1 MRKTYKDRMLPEAF
15 KKRIEKVKAQR
26 KPGDDK
32 PVSKDLKKSAKSPK
46 GEKREDPGSLR
57 SYMDHPKM
65 KRGMKREDP
74 KGNPAGYYDSSK
86 KKKKK
91 VDKSPYADGMGKK
104 CTCDSVAE
112 ELRGLLIK
120 EDDEVE
126 RADKKCGQ
134 SGIPDKA
141 KCSKTTTSRSTKSKG
156 GVSGGQVA
164 GAVAAAAIYGGL
176 KYGAARRQQS
186 RNAKSA
192 LSAIKRLK
200 AKGNDVFVAS
210 IKGASQAKEIS
221 QMKRFKGQE
230 QNLLQQAQNQI
241 REGYYTRQM
250 ARAQVKQSLGELTNL
265 VPKSAAR
272 RRKANR
278 KPRKP
283 VTGGI
288 ANRGVTAGLAIRN
301 R

>member
-1 MRKTYKDRMLPEAF
+1 MMRKAYKDRMLPEAF

-32 PVSKDLKKSAKSPK
+32 PVSQDLKKSAKSPK

-57 SYMDHPKM
+57 SYMDHPKL

-126 RADKKCGQ
+126 RADKPCGG
-134 SGIPDKA
+134 SYIPENR
-141 KCSKTTTSRSTKSKG
+141 KCSKQTTLRVPTEKKSKRSTNYA
-156 GVSGGQVA
+156 A
-164 GAVAAAAIYGGL
+164 GAAKGL
-176 KYGAARRQQS
+176 
-186 RNAKSA
+186 SA
-192 LSAIKRLK
+192 LAT
-200 AKGNDVFVAS
+200 
-210 IKGASQAKEIS
+210 
-221 QMKRFKGQE
+221 
-230 QNLLQQAQNQI
+230 
-241 REGYYTRQM
+241 Y
-250 ARAQVKQSLGELTNL
+250 
-265 VPKSAAR
+265 
-272 RRKANR
+272 
-278 KPRKP
+278 
-283 VTGGI
+283 
-288 ANRGVTAGLAIRN
+288 GVTAGTLSLAGGAITQQVNQVKRRKIFLEDLKAAKWESNRKYGQAKEAYKKALSFNKSLKNASIRARSNKWAEQNLKEEALKNKMARTEIKLAIRRAKN
-301 R
+301 SFPKSTARARG